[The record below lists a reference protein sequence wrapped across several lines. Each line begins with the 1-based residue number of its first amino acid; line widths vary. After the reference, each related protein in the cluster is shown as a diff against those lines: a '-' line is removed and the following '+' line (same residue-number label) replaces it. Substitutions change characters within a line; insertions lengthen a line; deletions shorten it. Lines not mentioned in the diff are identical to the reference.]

1 MVRKLLSNTVFT
13 QHAQFLCSAH
23 RITQTC
29 PMGGEERGLQRRAG
43 EGKDISLNSRRRKK
57 TYQDLYNEIMVTF
70 SSMILV
76 VSVENIS
83 IFKLE

>member
-1 MVRKLLSNTVFT
+1 MVRKLLGNTVFT

-29 PMGGEERGLQRRAG
+29 LMGEEERGLQRRAG
-43 EGKDISLNSRRRKK
+43 EGKDISLNSRRKK
-57 TYQDLYNEIMVTF
+57 KYQDLYNEIMVTF

>member
-1 MVRKLLSNTVFT
+1 MVRKLLGNTVFT

-29 PMGGEERGLQRRAG
+29 PMGGEEGGLQRRAG
-43 EGKDISLNSRRRKK
+43 EGKDISLNSRRKK